1 MQNEIHAVIQC
12 VIHVS
17 SFTMFSIM
25 CDVHCTLQ
33 PIMPSQMSFVCMD
46 AKYVD
51 LHVISMWLV
60 HVLHMF

>member
-51 LHVISMWLV
+51 LHVISM
-60 HVLHMF
+60 